1 MCSPSE
7 EGDPLS
13 PSRWTEVQSDDDVW
27 GQAVRED
34 MALLPVVRGVDTG
47 AFGKAV
53 CWRVSAPPGFALCPR
68 PPTAW
73 LFSQ

>member
-34 MALLPVVRGVDTG
+34 MALLSVVGGVDMG
-47 AFGKAV
+47 E
-53 CWRVSAPPGFALCPR
+53 PL
-68 PPTAW
+68 
-73 LFSQ
+73 

>member
-34 MALLPVVRGVDTG
+34 MALLSVVGGVDMG
-47 AFGKAV
+47 EPLQKAV
-53 CWRVSAPPGFALCPR
+53 CWHVSAPQVCAL
-68 PPTAW
+68 
-73 LFSQ
+73 